1 MYVTYAMQNAN
12 KDEEVAG
19 AGLGFVNQY
28 TLNGDFAG
36 RVASGGTLNAPWG
49 LAVAPSSFG
58 SAAAELLVGN
68 FGDGHINI

>member
-1 MYVTYAMQNAN
+1 MTYALQNAN

-58 SAAAELLVGN
+58 SAAGELLVGN